1 MLKNCLENF
10 SNSLFFKFGAL
21 TGLVQ
26 LIIICYVMP
35 ILHDEPAFIFLIGA
49 AWFKFSVIC
58 LCISIILLI
67 FLKWTPEKK
76 KYKFTKIT
84 DIICWMLFTIN
95 IITTIITIDILI
107 AGY

>member
-49 AWFKFSVIC
+49 AWFNFS
-58 LCISIILLI
+58 
-67 FLKWTPEKK
+67 
-76 KYKFTKIT
+76 
-84 DIICWMLFTIN
+84 
-95 IITTIITIDILI
+95 
-107 AGY
+107 